1 MKQIN
6 ELFSPNE
13 LSKDQRLLKRSS
25 DNAPRP
31 YKRDKYKPYTPI
43 EKKVFNDYWSLDL
56 IKSEIIEK
64 KYSRVTVLELK
75 KKIVGYIFQRKIY
88 DENHIINLAIDIPY
102 QHKGYGKFLLMKI
115 LEKDSNDTNVFL
127 EVKEANLPAV
137 KLYIDLGFEEVDRKE
152 RYYSDGS
159 NAIFMLRKNKK
170 YGLV

>member
-1 MKQIN
+1 MNIRAAELEDIN
-6 ELFSPNE
+6 EI
-13 LSKDQRLLKRSS
+13 
-25 DNAPRP
+25 
-31 YKRDKYKPYTPI
+31 YII
-43 EKKVFNDYWSLDL
+43 EKKVFNDYWTLDL

-75 KKIVGYIFQRKIY
+75 KKIIGYIFQRKIY

>member
-1 MKQIN
+1 MNIRTAELEDLN
-6 ELFSPNE
+6 EIYN
-13 LSKDQRLLKRSS
+13 
-25 DNAPRP
+25 
-31 YKRDKYKPYTPI
+31 I

-75 KKIVGYIFQRKIY
+75 KKIIGYIFQRKIY

-102 QHKGYGKFLLMKI
+102 QHKGYGRSLLIKI
-115 LEKDSNDTNVFL
+115 LEKDINDTNVFL

>member
-1 MKQIN
+1 MNIRIAELEDLN
-6 ELFSPNE
+6 EIYN
-13 LSKDQRLLKRSS
+13 
-25 DNAPRP
+25 
-31 YKRDKYKPYTPI
+31 I

-75 KKIVGYIFQRKIY
+75 KKIIGYIFQRKIY

-159 NAIFMLRKNKK
+159 NAIFMLKKNKK

>member
-1 MKQIN
+1 MNIRTAELEDIN
-6 ELFSPNE
+6 EIYN
-13 LSKDQRLLKRSS
+13 
-25 DNAPRP
+25 
-31 YKRDKYKPYTPI
+31 I

-64 KYSRVTVLELK
+64 KYSMVTVLELK
-75 KKIVGYIFQRKIY
+75 KKIIGYIFQRKIY

-102 QHKGYGKFLLMKI
+102 QHRGYGKFLLMKI
-115 LEKDSNDTNVFL
+115 LEKDDNDTNVFL

-152 RYYSDGS
+152 GYYSDGS
-159 NAIFMLRKNKK
+159 NAIFMLKKNKK

>member
-1 MKQIN
+1 MNIRTAELEDLN
-6 ELFSPNE
+6 EIYN
-13 LSKDQRLLKRSS
+13 
-25 DNAPRP
+25 
-31 YKRDKYKPYTPI
+31 I

>member
-1 MKQIN
+1 MNIRTAELEDLN
-6 ELFSPNE
+6 EIYN
-13 LSKDQRLLKRSS
+13 
-25 DNAPRP
+25 
-31 YKRDKYKPYTPI
+31 I

-75 KKIVGYIFQRKIY
+75 KKIIGYIFQRKIY

-137 KLYIDLGFEEVDRKE
+137 KLYIDLGFEEVDR
-152 RYYSDGS
+152 
-159 NAIFMLRKNKK
+159 
-170 YGLV
+170 

>member
-1 MKQIN
+1 MNIRTAELEDLN
-6 ELFSPNE
+6 EIYN
-13 LSKDQRLLKRSS
+13 
-25 DNAPRP
+25 
-31 YKRDKYKPYTPI
+31 I

-75 KKIVGYIFQRKIY
+75 KKIIGYIFQRKIY

-102 QHKGYGKFLLMKI
+102 QHRGYGKFLLMKI
-115 LEKDSNDTNVFL
+115 LEKDDNDTNVFL
-127 EVKEANLPAV
+127 EVKEANFPAV

-152 RYYSDGS
+152 GYYSDGS
-159 NAIFMLRKNKK
+159 NAIFMLKKNKK

>member
-1 MKQIN
+1 MNIRTA
-6 ELFSPNE
+6 ELND
-13 LSKDQRLLKRSS
+13 LNKIY
-25 DNAPRP
+25 N
-31 YKRDKYKPYTPI
+31 I

-102 QHKGYGKFLLMKI
+102 QHRGYGKFLLMKI

-137 KLYIDLGFEEVDRKE
+137 KLYIDLGFEEVERKE

>member
-1 MKQIN
+1 MNIRTAELEDLN
-6 ELFSPNE
+6 EIYN
-13 LSKDQRLLKRSS
+13 
-25 DNAPRP
+25 
-31 YKRDKYKPYTPI
+31 I

-56 IKSEIIEK
+56 IKTEIIEK

-75 KKIVGYIFQRKIY
+75 KKIIGYIFKRKIY

>member
-1 MKQIN
+1 MNIRTAELEDLN
-6 ELFSPNE
+6 EIYN
-13 LSKDQRLLKRSS
+13 
-25 DNAPRP
+25 
-31 YKRDKYKPYTPI
+31 I

-102 QHKGYGKFLLMKI
+102 QHRGYGKFLLMKI
-115 LEKDSNDTNVFL
+115 LEKDDNDTNVFL

-152 RYYSDGS
+152 IYYSDGS

>member
-1 MKQIN
+1 MNIRIAELEDIN
-6 ELFSPNE
+6 EIYS
-13 LSKDQRLLKRSS
+13 
-25 DNAPRP
+25 
-31 YKRDKYKPYTPI
+31 I

-64 KYSRVTVLELK
+64 KYSMVTVLELK
-75 KKIVGYIFQRKIY
+75 KKIIGYIFQRKIY

-102 QHKGYGKFLLMKI
+102 QHRGYGKFLLMKI
-115 LEKDSNDTNVFL
+115 LEKDDNDTNVFL

-159 NAIFMLRKNKK
+159 NAIFMLKKNKK

>member
-1 MKQIN
+1 MNIRTAELEDLNQIYN
-6 ELFSPNE
+6 
-13 LSKDQRLLKRSS
+13 
-25 DNAPRP
+25 
-31 YKRDKYKPYTPI
+31 I

-75 KKIVGYIFQRKIY
+75 KKIIGYIFQRKIY

-152 RYYSDGS
+152 GYYSDGS
-159 NAIFMLRKNKK
+159 NAIFMLKKNKK

>member
-1 MKQIN
+1 MNIRIAELEDLN
-6 ELFSPNE
+6 EIYN
-13 LSKDQRLLKRSS
+13 
-25 DNAPRP
+25 
-31 YKRDKYKPYTPI
+31 I

-75 KKIVGYIFQRKIY
+75 KIIIGYIFQRKIY

>member
-1 MKQIN
+1 MNIRTADLDDLN
-6 ELFSPNE
+6 EIYS
-13 LSKDQRLLKRSS
+13 
-25 DNAPRP
+25 
-31 YKRDKYKPYTPI
+31 I

-64 KYSRVTVLELK
+64 KYSRVTVIELK
-75 KKIVGYIFQRKIY
+75 KKIIGYIFQRKIY

-102 QHKGYGKFLLMKI
+102 QHRGYGKFLLMKI
-115 LEKDSNDTNVFL
+115 LEKDDNDTNVFL

-159 NAIFMLRKNKK
+159 NAIFMLKKNKK

>member
-1 MKQIN
+1 MNIRTAELEDIN
-6 ELFSPNE
+6 EIYN
-13 LSKDQRLLKRSS
+13 
-25 DNAPRP
+25 
-31 YKRDKYKPYTPI
+31 I

-75 KKIVGYIFQRKIY
+75 KKIIGYIFQRKIY

-102 QHKGYGKFLLMKI
+102 QHRGYGKFLLMKI
-115 LEKDSNDTNVFL
+115 LEKDDNDTNVFL

-152 RYYSDGS
+152 GYYSDGS
-159 NAIFMLRKNKK
+159 NAIFMLKKNKK

>member
-1 MKQIN
+1 MNIRTAELEDLN
-6 ELFSPNE
+6 EIYN
-13 LSKDQRLLKRSS
+13 
-25 DNAPRP
+25 
-31 YKRDKYKPYTPI
+31 I

-75 KKIVGYIFQRKIY
+75 KKIIGYIFQRKIY
-88 DENHIINLAIDIPY
+88 DDNHIINLAIDIPY

-127 EVKEANLPAV
+127 EVKEANFPAV

>member
-1 MKQIN
+1 MNIRTAELEDLN
-6 ELFSPNE
+6 EIYN
-13 LSKDQRLLKRSS
+13 
-25 DNAPRP
+25 
-31 YKRDKYKPYTPI
+31 I

-75 KKIVGYIFQRKIY
+75 KKIIGYIFQRKIY

-115 LEKDSNDTNVFL
+115 LEKDSNDTNIFL

>member
-1 MKQIN
+1 MNIRTAELEDLN
-6 ELFSPNE
+6 EIYN
-13 LSKDQRLLKRSS
+13 
-25 DNAPRP
+25 
-31 YKRDKYKPYTPI
+31 I

-75 KKIVGYIFQRKIY
+75 KKIIGYIFQRKIY

-152 RYYSDGS
+152 IYYSDGS

>member
-1 MKQIN
+1 MNIRTAELEDLN
-6 ELFSPNE
+6 EIYN
-13 LSKDQRLLKRSS
+13 
-25 DNAPRP
+25 
-31 YKRDKYKPYTPI
+31 I

-75 KKIVGYIFQRKIY
+75 KKIIGYIFQRKIY

-102 QHKGYGKFLLMKI
+102 QHRGYGKFLLMKI
-115 LEKDSNDTNVFL
+115 LEKDDNDTNVFL

-152 RYYSDGS
+152 GYYSDGS

>member
-1 MKQIN
+1 MNIRIAELEDIN
-6 ELFSPNE
+6 EIYN
-13 LSKDQRLLKRSS
+13 
-25 DNAPRP
+25 
-31 YKRDKYKPYTPI
+31 I

-75 KKIVGYIFQRKIY
+75 KKIIGYIFQRKIY

-102 QHKGYGKFLLMKI
+102 QHRGYGKFLLMKI
-115 LEKDSNDTNVFL
+115 LEKDDNDTNVFL

-159 NAIFMLRKNKK
+159 NAIFMLKKNKK

>member
-1 MKQIN
+1 MNIRTAELEDLN
-6 ELFSPNE
+6 EIYN
-13 LSKDQRLLKRSS
+13 
-25 DNAPRP
+25 
-31 YKRDKYKPYTPI
+31 I

-152 RYYSDGS
+152 GYYSDGS

>member
-1 MKQIN
+1 MNIRIAELEDIN
-6 ELFSPNE
+6 EIYS
-13 LSKDQRLLKRSS
+13 
-25 DNAPRP
+25 
-31 YKRDKYKPYTPI
+31 I

-75 KKIVGYIFQRKIY
+75 KKIIGYIFQRKIY
-88 DENHIINLAIDIPY
+88 DENHINNLAIDIPY
-102 QHKGYGKFLLMKI
+102 QHRGYGKFLLMKI
-115 LEKDSNDTNVFL
+115 LEKDDNDTNVFL

-152 RYYSDGS
+152 GYYSDGS
-159 NAIFMLRKNKK
+159 NAIFMLKKNKK

>member
-1 MKQIN
+1 MNIRIAELEDIN
-6 ELFSPNE
+6 EIYS
-13 LSKDQRLLKRSS
+13 
-25 DNAPRP
+25 
-31 YKRDKYKPYTPI
+31 I

-64 KYSRVTVLELK
+64 KYSMVTVLELK
-75 KKIVGYIFQRKIY
+75 KKIIGYIFQRKIY

-102 QHKGYGKFLLMKI
+102 QHRGYGKFLLMKI
-115 LEKDSNDTNVFL
+115 LEKDDNDTNVFL

-152 RYYSDGS
+152 GYYSDGS
-159 NAIFMLRKNKK
+159 NAIFMLKKNKK

>member
-1 MKQIN
+1 MNIRTAELEDLN
-6 ELFSPNE
+6 EIYN
-13 LSKDQRLLKRSS
+13 
-25 DNAPRP
+25 
-31 YKRDKYKPYTPI
+31 I

-75 KKIVGYIFQRKIY
+75 KKIIGYIFQRKIY

-102 QHKGYGKFLLMKI
+102 QHKEYGKFLLMKI

>member
-1 MKQIN
+1 MNIRIAELEDLN
-6 ELFSPNE
+6 EIYN
-13 LSKDQRLLKRSS
+13 
-25 DNAPRP
+25 
-31 YKRDKYKPYTPI
+31 I

-64 KYSRVTVLELK
+64 KYSRVTVLELN
-75 KKIVGYIFQRKIY
+75 KKIIGYIFQRKIY

-102 QHKGYGKFLLMKI
+102 QHRGYGKFLLMKI
-115 LEKDSNDTNVFL
+115 LEKDDNDTNVFL
-127 EVKEANLPAV
+127 EVKEANFPAV

-159 NAIFMLRKNKK
+159 NAIFMLKKNKK

>member
-1 MKQIN
+1 MNIRTAELEDLN
-6 ELFSPNE
+6 EIYN
-13 LSKDQRLLKRSS
+13 
-25 DNAPRP
+25 
-31 YKRDKYKPYTPI
+31 I

-75 KKIVGYIFQRKIY
+75 KKIIGYIFQRKIY

-102 QHKGYGKFLLMKI
+102 QHRGYGKFLLMKI

>member
-1 MKQIN
+1 MNIRIAELEDIN
-6 ELFSPNE
+6 EIYN
-13 LSKDQRLLKRSS
+13 
-25 DNAPRP
+25 
-31 YKRDKYKPYTPI
+31 I

-64 KYSRVTVLELK
+64 KYSSVTVLELK
-75 KKIVGYIFQRKIY
+75 KKIIGYIFQRKIY

-102 QHKGYGKFLLMKI
+102 QHRGYGKFLLMKI
-115 LEKDSNDTNVFL
+115 LEKDDNDTNVFL

-152 RYYSDGS
+152 GYYSDGS
-159 NAIFMLRKNKK
+159 NAIFMLKKNKK

>member
-1 MKQIN
+1 MNIRIAELEDLN
-6 ELFSPNE
+6 EIYN
-13 LSKDQRLLKRSS
+13 
-25 DNAPRP
+25 
-31 YKRDKYKPYTPI
+31 I

-75 KKIVGYIFQRKIY
+75 KKIIGYIFQRKIY

-102 QHKGYGKFLLMKI
+102 QHRGYGKFLLMKI
-115 LEKDSNDTNVFL
+115 LEKDDNDTNVFL

>member
-1 MKQIN
+1 MNIRTAELEDLN
-6 ELFSPNE
+6 EIYN
-13 LSKDQRLLKRSS
+13 
-25 DNAPRP
+25 
-31 YKRDKYKPYTPI
+31 I

-159 NAIFMLRKNKK
+159 NAIFMLRKNKE

>member
-1 MKQIN
+1 MNIRTAELEDLN
-6 ELFSPNE
+6 EIYN
-13 LSKDQRLLKRSS
+13 
-25 DNAPRP
+25 
-31 YKRDKYKPYTPI
+31 I

-75 KKIVGYIFQRKIY
+75 KKIIGYIFQRKIY
-88 DENHIINLAIDIPY
+88 NENHIINLAIDIPY